1 MTAPEFLVVGAGVS
15 GLACARELLDAG
27 RSVVVRDRAGVGG
40 RAKTAEIGGRPVDV
54 GAAYFTANVPMF
66 TGVVEQWLE
75 RQLVIPWTD
84 TFHVATPDGVV
95 GTRSGPMRYVAPG
108 GVCTLVSAMAEGL
121 DVRADSAVGQVSA
134 AEADGVSYTGVAVA
148 APSPQALAVLDEP
161 LDAESEAAAAVF
173 DPCVVLVLEYANR
186 TWPELDACF
195 VNDSAV
201 LTFVV
206 DDGRRQGDDHP
217 VLVAHTSSVLAAAHL
232 GQPERSVDPVLAE
245 LRECLGT
252 SADPTSAAVF
262 GWPHA
267 KPRHPATTPFF
278 LGSKGVGLCGDAWHA
293 PSRLESAFLS
303 GRALGHAMH
312 GASR

>member
-15 GLACARELLDAG
+15 GVACARELLGAG
-27 RSVVVRDRAGVGG
+27 RSVVVCERDGVGG

-54 GAAYFTANVPMF
+54 GATYFTANVPMF
-66 TGVVEQWLE
+66 AGVVEEWLE
-75 RQLVIPWTD
+75 RQLVVPWTD

-95 GTRSGPMRYVAPG
+95 GTRSGPMRYIAPG
-108 GVCTLVSAMAEGL
+108 GVRTLVTAMSEGL
-121 DVRADSAVGQVSA
+121 DVRVESAVGQVSA
-134 AEADGVSYTGVAVA
+134 VDADGVSYAGVAVA
-148 APSPQALAVLDEP
+148 VPSPQALAVLDES
-161 LDAESEAAAAVF
+161 LDAEREAAAVVF
-173 DPCVVLVLEYANR
+173 DPCVVIVLEYADR
-186 TWPELDACF
+186 TWAELDACF

-232 GQPERSVDPVLAE
+232 SQPERTIDPVLAE

-252 SADPTSAAVF
+252 SADPTSVAVF

-267 KPRHPATTPFF
+267 KPRHPSATPFF

-293 PSRLESAFLS
+293 PSRLESAYLS
-303 GRALGHAMH
+303 GRALGRAMH
-312 GASR
+312 GASG